1 MNKHTARLLALVLAL
16 VMMLSLTAC
25 GGEQKK
31 LVGTWEG
38 TLDLAPAYNE
48 AMSAEVVVDQ
58 YLTIDE
64 LNIVVLMT
72 FREDGTYDLTV
83 TDESID
89 HVMAHLREVLKK
101 GIGEYLMMILGEE
114 VEGMTIDEVLEML
127 EFDLDAMV
135 EESVTPEMIEE
146 LSSELT
152 ATGTY
157 NAEDGKLYMSD
168 GFGEGEAATFDYY
181 SLEGDTLTL
190 ESPGVPD
197 ESTEMLYPMVF
208 HRVK

>member
-1 MNKHTARLLALVLAL
+1 MKKHTVKLLALLLAL
-16 VMMLSLTAC
+16 AMMLSLAAC
-25 GGEQKK
+25 GSEQKK

-38 TLDLAPAYNE
+38 TLDLASAYNE
-48 AMSAEVVVDQ
+48 AMSAEAIVDQ

-72 FREDGTYDLTV
+72 FREDGTYDMTV

-89 HVMAHLREVLKK
+89 NVMVHLREVFKQ
-101 GIGEYLMMILGEE
+101 GIGEYLMMILGED
-114 VEGMTIDEVLEML
+114 VDGMTLDEVLEML

-135 EESVTPEMIEE
+135 EESITPEMIEE

-152 ATGTY
+152 ASGTFS
-157 NAEDGKLYMSD
+157 AEDGKLYMSD
-168 GFGEGEAATFDYY
+168 GFGEGEVATFDFY

-190 ESPGVPD
+190 ESSGVAD
-197 ESTEMLYPMVF
+197 ESTEMMYPMVF
-208 HRVK
+208 RRVK